1 MGDLG
6 VYAKGPRDPKIL
18 ESILGASEHIQ
29 GNTIYSKDEQV
40 LQYCIGITT
49 FWK

>member
-6 VYAKGPRDPKIL
+6 VYSNGLRDPKIL

-29 GNTIYSKDEQV
+29 GNTIYSKDEEV
-40 LQYCIGITT
+40 LQYCMGIA
-49 FWK
+49 